1 MKGVVWGYSTHLNMK
16 VLGLFGSPRRGGNT
30 DLLLEEML
38 RGAQSQGAEIERIF
52 LSDWDI
58 SGCRECRSCEATG
71 NCVVQDQMQEIYPKL
86 VEADYI
92 ILASPIFFYGVT
104 AQAKRMIDRCQALW
118 ARKYV
123 LKKPLMAKKEKVKR
137 KGWFLS
143 VAGSRGA
150 KVFEGAI
157 LTARYFFDALNVEYA
172 GELTFRKIDAKGS
185 IKKHPTALK
194 EAFEAGQQLV
204 SSR

>member
-1 MKGVVWGYSTHLNMK
+1 M
-16 VLGLFGSPRRGGNT
+16 LGLFGSPRQGGNT

-38 RGAQSQGAEIERIF
+38 KGAQSKGAEIERIF
-52 LSDWDI
+52 LSHLDI
-58 SGCRECRSCEATG
+58 SGCRECRSCETTG

-86 VEADYI
+86 MEADYI

-123 LKKPLMAKKEKVKR
+123 LKKSPMGKRGAMKR

-143 VAGSRGA
+143 VGGSGGE
-150 KVFEGAI
+150 KVFDGAI
-157 LTARYFFDALNVEYA
+157 HTVRYFFDALDVEYT
-172 GELTFRKIDAKGS
+172 GELTFRRIDAKGA
-185 IKKHPTALK
+185 IKKHPSALK
-194 EAFEAGQQLV
+194 EAFEAGQRLV
-204 SSR
+204 TGIGFS

>member
-1 MKGVVWGYSTHLNMK
+1 MK
-16 VLGLFGSPRRGGNT
+16 VLGLFGSPRQGGNT

-38 RGAQSQGAEIERIF
+38 KGAQSQGAKIEKIF
-52 LSDWDI
+52 LSEYDI

-71 NCVVQDQMQEIYPKL
+71 NCVIQDQMQEIYPRL
-86 VEADYI
+86 MAADYI

-118 ARKYV
+118 AQKYV
-123 LKKPLMAKKEKVKR
+123 LKKTSMAEKEKVKR

-143 VAGSRGA
+143 VGGSRGA
-150 KVFEGAI
+150 RVFEGAI
-157 LTARYFFDALNVEYA
+157 LTARYFFDALNVQYA
-172 GELTFRKIDAKGS
+172 GELTFRKVDAKGF

-194 EAFEAGQQLV
+194 EAFEAGQRLAT
-204 SSR
+204 S

>member
-1 MKGVVWGYSTHLNMK
+1 

-38 RGAQSQGAEIERIF
+38 KGAQSQGAKIEKIF
-52 LSDWDI
+52 LSEYDI

-71 NCVVQDQMQEIYPKL
+71 NCVIQDQMQEIYPRL
-86 VEADYI
+86 MAADYI

-118 ARKYV
+118 AQKYV
-123 LKKPLMAKKEKVKR
+123 LKKTSMAEKEKVKR

-143 VAGSRGA
+143 VGGSRGA
-150 KVFEGAI
+150 RVFEGAI
-157 LTARYFFDALNVEYA
+157 LTARYFFDALNVQYA
-172 GELTFRKIDAKGS
+172 GELTFRKIDAKGF

-194 EAFEAGQQLV
+194 EAFEAGQRLAA
-204 SSR
+204 S

>member
-1 MKGVVWGYSTHLNMK
+1 MK

-38 RGAQSQGAEIERIF
+38 KGAQSQGAEIDKIF
-52 LSDWDI
+52 LSEYDI
-58 SGCRECRSCEATG
+58 SGCQECRSCEATG
-71 NCVVQDQMQEIYPKL
+71 NCVIQDQMQEIYPKL
-86 VEADYI
+86 MEADYI

-118 ARKYV
+118 AQKYI
-123 LKKPLMAKKEKVKR
+123 LKKTSMAEKEKIKR

-143 VAGSRGA
+143 VGGSRGA
-150 KVFEGAI
+150 RVFEGAI
-157 LTARYFFDALNVEYA
+157 LTARYFFDALNVQYA
-172 GELTFRKIDAKGS
+172 GELTFRKIDAKGF

-194 EAFEAGQQLV
+194 EAFEAGRWLV
-204 SSR
+204 NN